1 MAKSKNHTNHNQSYK
16 NHRNGI
22 KALPKNKYSS
32 TKGVN
37 AKLLRNQR
45 RARKFDPSI
54 KKSVNLSKKIE
65 GLRSRKAQILVEI
78 KDRIKRKIKERKAY
92 LEKLRKKKKGGKKKK
107 SKK

>member
-22 KALPKNKYSS
+22 KPLPRNKYSS
-32 TKGVN
+32 MKGVN
-37 AKLLRNQR
+37 PRLLRNQR

-65 GLRSRKAQILVEI
+65 ALRSRKAEVLVMI
-78 KDRIKRKIKERKAY
+78 KERIKRKAAERKEY
-92 LEKLRKKKKGGKKKK
+92 LQKLKAPKKKKPKRKKK
-107 SKK
+107 